1 METFIIKLAVAV
13 IPLLLLVAAVI
24 ITSNLSAR
32 HNYRPLAWQR
42 TRRSILRTLAAG
54 AKLH

>member
-13 IPLLLLVAAVI
+13 IPLLLLVATI
-24 ITSNLSAR
+24 TITSNLSAR
-32 HNYRPLAWQR
+32 RKHHPLVCQR

>member
-24 ITSNLSAR
+24 IASNLSAR
-32 HNYRPLAWQR
+32 HNHRPLAWQR